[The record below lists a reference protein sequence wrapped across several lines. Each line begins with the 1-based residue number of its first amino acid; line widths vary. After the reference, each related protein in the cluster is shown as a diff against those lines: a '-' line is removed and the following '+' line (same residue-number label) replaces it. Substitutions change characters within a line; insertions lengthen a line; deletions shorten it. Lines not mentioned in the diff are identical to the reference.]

1 MKGGRL
7 MPIAPVRTV
16 CAVFLIF
23 CFVVAT
29 VQAESIVG
37 KMDLNTTTDET
48 VMASL
53 IASPLTGPAP
63 LTVEFH
69 DASTGNPTQR
79 IWLSGD
85 MPVIWYPFDQLYRN
99 FTYHYQYSGIFYPTL
114 IVKENGIEN
123 ISSVEIRVIGPKPHI
138 DSIKPSRH
146 RHNGNAFKLVIN
158 GTGFQTAR
166 DLVDVPI
173 VMYNT
178 SFWCCGTKVII
189 WKTTPEKGFSTSLAS
204 EQYDFGFIALVRI
217 PTTAKP
223 GRYNVTVINPDG
235 QKATKYKGFRI
246 LT

>member
-1 MKGGRL
+1 
-7 MPIAPVRTV
+7 MPIAVVRTLF
-16 CAVFLIF
+16 AVFLIF
-23 CFVVAT
+23 CFVAAT

-37 KMDLNTTTDET
+37 KLDLNTTTDET
-48 VMASL
+48 AMASL

-69 DASTGNPTQR
+69 DDSTGNPTQR
-79 IWLSGD
+79 IWLPGD
-85 MPVIWYPFDQLYRN
+85 IPMFWYPFDQLNRN

-114 IVKENGIEN
+114 VVEENGIEN
-123 ISSVEIRVIGPKPHI
+123 ISSVEIRVNGPKPHI

-146 RHNGNAFKLVIN
+146 RHNGNAFKIFIN

-166 DLVDVPI
+166 DPVDNPWGI
-173 VMYNT
+173 LNT
-178 SFWCCGTKVII
+178 TFWCCGTKVIL
-189 WKTTPEKGFSTSLAS
+189 WRTTPEKGFSTSLAS
-204 EQYDFGFIALVRI
+204 KQYDSGFIALVRI

-235 QKATKYKGFRI
+235 QKATKFKGFRI